1 MTLQVC
7 FHFCATKRNIFK
19 IAQQD
24 ASFYS
29 FSQLRMS
36 KDQPELTLPEN
47 LFLSDNFFKVRW
59 HGIGNRRL
67 KTCIVILQWIY
78 PGQAAP
84 VFACITL
91 AEAETIR
98 WMMQNSPSFDSYCVS
113 LFALSGE
120 MLAQTSAHAAAAA
133 AAALHNQSAT
143 AERQSVLQV
152 CSIINNESFTKTYF
166 VYFKFLRNCYHD
178 HVRIHNFLIGP
189 ALLSPYPRFKECR
202 NLVRYFTAF
211 A

>member
-1 MTLQVC
+1 
-7 FHFCATKRNIFK
+7 
-19 IAQQD
+19 
-24 ASFYS
+24 
-29 FSQLRMS
+29 MS

-98 WMMQNSPSFDSYCVS
+98 WMMQNSPAFDSFCVS

-133 AAALHNQSAT
+133 AALHDQSAA
-143 AERQSVLQV
+143 AEKPSVLQV
-152 CSIINNESFTKTYF
+152 RSIINNESFTKIHF
-166 VYFKFLRNCYHD
+166 VYFKFLRKCYHY
-178 HVRIHNFLIGP
+178 HVQFMI
-189 ALLSPYPRFKECR
+189 
-202 NLVRYFTAF
+202 T
-211 A
+211 